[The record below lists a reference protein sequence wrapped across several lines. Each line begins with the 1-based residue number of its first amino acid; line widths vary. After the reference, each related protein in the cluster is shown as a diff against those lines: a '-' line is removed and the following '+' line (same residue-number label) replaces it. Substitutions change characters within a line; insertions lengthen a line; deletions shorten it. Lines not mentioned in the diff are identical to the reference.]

1 MHGKKHGRRYLAAA
15 LASLLVAA
23 SLPTAAFADA
33 GTGIALGSYAVQA
46 GEQSLYGGTVT
57 YDADTRTLTLNGVA
71 VTGNVTGVSIASQ
84 VTQEV
89 TVALEGVNT
98 FGSQSQP
105 VDVGMISEVAPLRIV
120 SAEGSSLE
128 AYTNFSTIVAFKG
141 VSIEGGEL
149 NLHSGST
156 HNAIYSD
163 EAYISLQNVSL
174 DAHSGY
180 AALFAQGALSLSG
193 STVKVET
200 DDWGIHAGGDLTIS
214 DTDLEVQST
223 YAAIHAGGDIT
234 VGDGAQV
241 RPTSNDAAILAG
253 GGLLIRGADTVVNA
267 KAGTVGLWGTSDL
280 TIQGATVTVHSAD
293 DVALY
298 CQYGPLALEGGT
310 LTATADAKT
319 ALYAETGIEIADSK
333 LTVDAPKGNSVH
345 TPGDLAISGAQTDAL
360 LRSAFPLNADGDL
373 TISGGQRV
381 ESRTTD
387 GTAIA
392 AQNILIS
399 GGNVTAHTTSGEN
412 GTTAMTAL
420 YAMGD
425 ITIQGKTT
433 TVNASAAHE
442 SGIFAREGT
451 ISLLAAGIT
460 ATGGDGEPGIVARQN
475 GASASDTQQP
485 NLIVG
490 PDFLAGNNIV
500 ATTVWK
506 LASDNTTWYADT
518 LFVPQ
523 GTALPIQDYSAAV
536 SQVTVTYAPAD
547 YAAVDTALD
556 QVPADLTPYTQITAQ
571 ALEAACAA
579 VARGKDVSEQ
589 SQVDAMAQAI
599 EQALAALAY
608 RGADYTAVDAA
619 LSGVPD
625 DLSPFTPAT
634 VQALRDACDAVVRG
648 KNITEQ
654 GQVNNMA
661 AAIEESVAALAYRD
675 ADYSAVDAALARVP
689 ADLSGYTQESV
700 AALQAAIAGVQPGLK
715 IGDQKR
721 VDAMAKAIDE
731 AVGGLK
737 SASVA
742 GAETPAGPGGSNPP
756 QEPGADT
763 PQTGAFAPAPL
774 WTLAV
779 WTAGSICA
787 ITLLRR
793 KKGC

>member
-23 SLPTAAFADA
+23 SLPTAAFADT
-33 GTGIALGSYAVQA
+33 GTGIALGSYAVQT

-71 VTGNVTGVSIASQ
+71 VTGNVTGVSIASR

-98 FGSQSQP
+98 FGSQGQP
-105 VDVGMISEVAPLRIV
+105 IDVGMISEVAPLRIV

-141 VSIEGGEL
+141 VSIVGGEL
-149 NLHSGST
+149 SLHSGSA
-156 HNAIYSD
+156 HNAVYSN

-174 DAHSGY
+174 DARSGY

-193 STVKVET
+193 STVKVGT
-200 DDWGIHAGGDLTIS
+200 GDWGIHAGGDLTIA

-241 RPTSNDAAILAG
+241 RPTSDDAAILAG
-253 GGLLIRGADTVVNA
+253 GGLLIRGTDTVVNA

-280 TIQGATVTVHSAD
+280 TIQGAAVTVHSVD

-298 CQYGPLALEGGT
+298 CQDGPLALEGGT

-333 LTVDAPKGNSVH
+333 LTVDAPKGNSIR
-345 TPGDLAISGAQTDAL
+345 TPGNLTISGAQTDAL
-360 LRSAFPLNADGDL
+360 LRSALPLNADGDL

-387 GTAIA
+387 GVAIA
-392 AQNILIS
+392 ARNILVS
-399 GGNVTAHTTSGEN
+399 GGAVTAHTDSGEN
-412 GTTAMTAL
+412 GTRAMAAL
-420 YAMGD
+420 YADGD
-425 ITIQGKTT
+425 ITIQGEGT
-433 TVNASAAHE
+433 TVNASAAHD
-442 SGIFAREGT
+442 GAIFSREGT
-451 ISLLAAGIT
+451 ISLLTAGIT
-460 ATGGDGEPGIVARQN
+460 AAGGDGKPGIVARQN
-475 GASASDTQQP
+475 GASETDRQQQ

-490 PDFLAGNNIV
+490 PDFLAGNNVV

-506 LASDNTTWYADT
+506 LADDGATWYADT
-518 LFVPQ
+518 FFVPK
-523 GTALPIQDYSAAV
+523 GTALPLQDYSDAV
-536 SQVTVTYAPAD
+536 AQVTVSYAP
-547 YAAVDTALD
+547 
-556 QVPADLTPYTQITAQ
+556 
-571 ALEAACAA
+571 
-579 VARGKDVSEQ
+579 
-589 SQVDAMAQAI
+589 
-599 EQALAALAY
+599 
-608 RGADYTAVDAA
+608 ADYTAVDAA

-634 VQALRDACDAVVRG
+634 VQALQDACAAVVRG
-648 KNITEQ
+648 KNVTEQ
-654 GQVNNMA
+654 GQVDDMA
-661 AAIEESVAALAYRD
+661 AAIERAVAALAYRD
-675 ADYSAVDAALARVP
+675 ADYSAVDAALSRVP

-721 VDAMAKAIDE
+721 VDAMAKAVDE

-737 SASVA
+737 SASVEEP
-742 GAETPAGPGGSNPP
+742 ETPAGPGGSNPP
-756 QEPGADT
+756 QQPGADT